1 VKNGNPLCGGSLVA
15 VRAALW
21 YSGLS
26 MRPADEHL
34 RWTEHARTRLASCAF
49 FQFYSSERR
58 SNSGKS
64 ASFCL
69 LDAPDWVNIVPVLR
83 DPSGEERF
91 LMVRQYRH
99 GADLIT
105 TEFPAGLLE
114 PGEDPVAAAHREL
127 REETGYRAGRM
138 TLLGRVS
145 PNPAFMNN
153 WCSTYLAEDL
163 VPAGEPNLDELEE
176 LSTVTLSARALEEGI
191 GRGELVNSMVLV
203 ALLWY
208 RLARSR

>member
-1 VKNGNPLCGGSLVA
+1 
-15 VRAALW
+15 
-21 YSGLS
+21 

-49 FQFYSSERR
+49 FQFYSSERQ
-58 SNSGKS
+58 SASGKS

-83 DPSGEERF
+83 DSSGEERF

-99 GADLIT
+99 GADLVT
-105 TEFPAGLLE
+105 TEFPAGLVE
-114 PGEDPVAAAHREL
+114 PGEDPANAARREL
-127 REETGYRAGRM
+127 MEETGHRAGRM

-163 VPAGEPNLDELEE
+163 VPAGGPTLDELEE
-176 LSTVTLSARALEEGI
+176 LSTVSLSVREVEEGI
-191 GRGELVNSMVLV
+191 GQGELVNSMVLV

>member
-1 VKNGNPLCGGSLVA
+1 
-15 VRAALW
+15 
-21 YSGLS
+21 

-58 SNSGKS
+58 SISGKS

-99 GADLIT
+99 GGDLVT

-114 PGEDPVAAAHREL
+114 PGEDPSEAARREL

-163 VPAGEPNLDELEE
+163 VLDGQQNLDELEE
-176 LSTVTLSARALEEGI
+176 LSTVTLTARELEEGL
-191 GRGELVNSMVLV
+191 GQGELVNSMVLV
-203 ALLWY
+203 AFLWY